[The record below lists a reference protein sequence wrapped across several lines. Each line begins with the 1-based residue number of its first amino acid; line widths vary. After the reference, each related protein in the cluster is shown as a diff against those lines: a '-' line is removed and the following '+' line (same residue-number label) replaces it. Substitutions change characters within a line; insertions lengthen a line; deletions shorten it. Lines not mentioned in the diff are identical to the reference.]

1 MRSVLRKRLMFV
13 TGTRYQVQMPEFVAI
28 VMQSLQL
35 GITGPKVSAHC
46 LGTMYFGTAP
56 HAAALLTRFRDAG
69 GTFLDTANV
78 YAGWVQDGRAGDSAG
93 QGRKLALPRTK
104 SGTTWCWPPRLAL
117 AVNLPL
123 TRRGFPKG
131 CAPSGFR
138 AQCEASLKRL
148 RTSHIDLYYAHL
160 DDREVPIAE
169 WLGALQQL
177 RSGGEDSAPLVSVTY
192 AAWRLA
198 LVADRAGEALCAHQS
213 KYTYLRPVRGRS
225 YHPWPPANEEHDD
238 AESAIGVTRVA
249 YSPLLKGAYQRPD
262 RAIPKPYKTPEN
274 QGRLTVLAKIAKAHG
289 VTPGQVVLAWLQQRP
304 APVIPLYSASTVE
317 QLDEN
322 LAAADLRLSDED
334 LAQLS

>member
-1 MRSVLRKRLMFV
+1 MFV

-78 YAGWVQDGRAGDSAG
+78 YAGWVQDGRAGDSEGRVGSWLAENQERDNVVLATKVG
-93 QGRKLALPRTK
+93 FGCKPSADTPGIPQGLRPE
-104 SGTTWCWPPRLAL
+104 WI
-117 AVNLPL
+117 
-123 TRRGFPKG
+123 
-131 CAPSGFR
+131 R

-177 RSGGEDSAPLVSVTY
+177 RSEGKILHLGISNF